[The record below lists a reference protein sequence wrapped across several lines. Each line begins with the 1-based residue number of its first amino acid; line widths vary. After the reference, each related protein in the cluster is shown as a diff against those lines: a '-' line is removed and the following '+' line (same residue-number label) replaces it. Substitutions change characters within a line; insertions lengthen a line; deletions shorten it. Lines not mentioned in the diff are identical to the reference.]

1 MAKRKKN
8 TVKYRFQSDDHCADN
23 ETNDTN
29 VEESE
34 KDLLIPTSYEEEF
47 SNKSA
52 AKESRLKQNRMTEI
66 EENYFEDEDRNTYL
80 NIRNAIL
87 RIWHNKPSVGL
98 TAEIIKAKIKIN
110 DKKKLQLAE
119 KIFRFLERYGYVNFG
134 VFENT
139 LPDKCVNIKNRE
151 RTVIVI
157 GAGASGLAA
166 ARQLIYFG
174 FNVIVLEASK
184 RVGGRC
190 YAFYKNEIFFDPGNI
205 LVNGIKGNPI
215 RTVMKQLGLNAKQL
229 KSKHKL
235 YMDGELVDKKK
246 DLVMHK
252 IFLIFLRTLY
262 FLAIENQ
269 ITEFNNQ
276 TLSPENIFDV
286 FIYFLETAA
295 TTKAKE
301 NCQKM
306 LQLEE
311 NLGENLIP
319 LVQEFEF
326 FFRNIQFF
334 RSFKFIK
341 TTIQPRLE
349 DQTNR
354 QDNTDDD
361 DDDDFDRTIVF
372 DHTILNDGKLN
383 NQCSFASI
391 LKSHMAFLECII
403 FNDIHKKISL
413 KKNEVLNADKFKGCS
428 EFFSLEDM
436 RIFEWYF
443 GTLEFFLG
451 APLSDYSLR
460 KFAEDDF
467 DHSNEQYVIPDG
479 YMNFMQ
485 AMYSQGCSMKIW
497 KRMRAE
503 KIVIKSKGVEV
514 LAIKQNEGSEMMRM
528 TFKGDAVICTLP
540 LGVLKKAIQDQKDA
554 KFTNNIIFDPPLPQR
569 KRQAIENLGIGTVNK
584 VILGFDDDFWHC
596 KDQFL
601 GNVAMSRECRGEF
614 LMSFFNSPTK
624 NNNEIEI
631 KTTTTATTT
640 SSSSSSLDINKSNK
654 GKKSIQMKQK
664 PKQMYS
670 VTSVLCGQ
678 SVETISHMNHLLND
692 NDNDETTATTTTNNE
707 DVIIVSKCY
716 SGLKEIFENIPQY
729 TRALVT
735 HWEREPFYLGTHS
748 YQSIRSHTNDYD
760 IIAEPVLAPFNHIP
774 RLFFAGEHTSLEY
787 PATVHGAFL
796 SGLRAATEVANCFD
810 PLMF

>member
-8 TVKYRFQSDDHCADN
+8 TIKYRFDDCQSDSVDN
-23 ETNDTN
+23 ETNDMN
-29 VEESE
+29 SEESK
-34 KDLLIPTSYEEEF
+34 KDLLIPSSYEEF
-47 SNKSA
+47 TNKRA
-52 AKESRLKQNRMTEI
+52 AKESRLKYNRLTEI
-66 EENYFEDEDRNTYL
+66 EENYFENEDHKTYL
-80 NIRNAIL
+80 NLRNAIL
-87 RIWHNKPSVGL
+87 RIWHNKPSLGL
-98 TAEIIKAKIKIN
+98 TAEIIRAKIKIT
-110 DKKKLQLAE
+110 DKKKLELAE
-119 KIFRFLERYGYVNFG
+119 KILKFLERYGYVNFG

-139 LPDKCVNIKNRE
+139 LPNECVNVKNRE
-151 RTVIVI
+151 RTIIVI

-184 RVGGRC
+184 RIGGRC

-276 TLSPENIFDV
+276 TLSPENIFDI

-301 NCQKM
+301 NCNKM
-306 LQLEE
+306 LRLEE
-311 NLGENLIP
+311 NLGENLKP
-319 LVQEFEF
+319 LMEQFEY
-326 FFRNIQFF
+326 FFRNIEFF
-334 RSFKFIK
+334 RTIK
-341 TTIQPRLE
+341 YMNSIRSNIQ
-349 DQTNR
+349 DQTNVA
-354 QDNTDDD
+354 DDD
-361 DDDDFDRTIVF
+361 DDDDFDRTIIF
-372 DHTILNDGKLN
+372 DHTILNYTKN
-383 NQCSFASI
+383 SCSFASI

-403 FNDIHKKISL
+403 FNDIHKKISM
-413 KKNEVLNADKFKGCS
+413 KKNDLLNSDKFKGCS

-451 APLSDYSLR
+451 SPLSDYSLE
-460 KFAEDDF
+460 KFANDDF
-467 DHSNEQYVIPDG
+467 NHSNEQYILPDG

-485 AMYSQGCSMKIW
+485 AMYSQCCSMKIF
-497 KRMRAE
+497 KRMRAQ
-503 KIVIKSKGVEV
+503 KIIIKQKGVEV
-514 LAIKQNEGSEMMRM
+514 IATKQNNNSETI
-528 TFKGDAVICTLP
+528 TFKGDAIICTLP
-540 LGVLKKAIQDQKDA
+540 LGVLKKAIQNEKDPE
-554 KFTNNIIFDPPLPQR
+554 FGNNIVFEPPLPQR
-569 KRQAIENLGIGTVNK
+569 KKQAIENLGIGTVNK
-584 VILGFDDDFWHC
+584 VILGFEDDFWQS
-596 KDQFL
+596 KDQFF

-614 LMSFFNSPTK
+614 LMSFFNSPVTK
-624 NNNEIEI
+624 NNDTDETI
-631 KTTTTATTT
+631 KTTTTIST
-640 SSSSSSLDINKSNK
+640 DNKTNK
-654 GKKSIQMKQK
+654 NKKLSQPKQK

-678 SVETISHMNHLLND
+678 SIETINQMNHLLND
-692 NDNDETTATTTTNNE
+692 NDDTNNNNNNNE

-729 TRALVT
+729 TGALVT

-748 YQSIRSHTNDYD
+748 YQSIRSKSNDYE
-760 IIAEPVLAPFNHIP
+760 IIAEPISINSNHHHQNIP
-774 RLFFAGEHTSLEY
+774 RLFFAGEHTSIEY

-810 PLMF
+810 PLIL